1 MKIFLA
7 ILKALQQ
14 IHTENMLI
22 LVTITDKDLDCKEF
36 KQFDEQFDKIM
47 RDIK

>member
-14 IHTENMLI
+14 IHTENILI
-22 LVTITDKDLDCKEF
+22 LATITDNELDCKEF
-36 KQFDEQFDKIM
+36 KKLNEQFDKIM
-47 RDIK
+47 SDIK